1 MIVSIQHPDPGPCA
15 THSRRPPC
23 RPGLPTAPR
32 PGGPSGAPSLDAP
45 HQPSDLPDRPANPN
59 RPNRTDPHLQRIRP
73 PHPPRPRPHL
83 GGDRSDR
90 PAASPRHP
98 LGRGIGVG
106 GKPAERLG
114 DRFGLLAFK
123 PTTSLPTDQPDLIRE
138 PWPPGPPWPACRWRI
153 AVGARMPPP
162 IARPVGAPAV
172 SHQPKGPVANA
183 STGMITRH
191 ALAHVGGI
199 HGRGAD
205 RRVGGAGGEEGD
217 VRRHRPAA
225 TQTRSR
231 MRSGSWVADR
241 ARRHFFPDRGQ
252 TTRPADSPGRAREA
266 VAWHSMHPTPKSR
279 CCGIAEPALGRVGGE
294 VAAVWGR
301 LLLVA
306 TLAGGWA

>member
-1 MIVSIQHPDPGPCA
+1 M
-15 THSRRPPC
+15 R
-23 RPGLPTAPR
+23 LPTWA
-32 PGGPSGAPSLDAP
+32 GAPG
-45 HQPSDLPDRPANPN
+45 QPVEP
-59 RPNRTDPHLQRIRP
+59 
-73 PHPPRPRPHL
+73 
-83 GGDRSDR
+83 
-90 PAASPRHP
+90 
-98 LGRGIGVG
+98 GRG
-106 GKPAERLG
+106 
-114 DRFGLLAFK
+114 F
-123 PTTSLPTDQPDLIRE
+123 
-138 PWPPGPPWPACRWRI
+138 PPGEA
-153 AVGARMPPP
+153 AR
-162 IARPVGAPAV
+162 APVSPVHGV
-172 SHQPKGPVANA
+172 SDN
-183 STGMITRH
+183 
-191 ALAHVGGI
+191 
-199 HGRGAD
+199 
-205 RRVGGAGGEEGD
+205 

>member
-1 MIVSIQHPDPGPCA
+1 M
-15 THSRRPPC
+15 R
-23 RPGLPTAPR
+23 LPTWA
-32 PGGPSGAPSLDAP
+32 GAPG
-45 HQPSDLPDRPANPN
+45 QPVEP
-59 RPNRTDPHLQRIRP
+59 
-73 PHPPRPRPHL
+73 
-83 GGDRSDR
+83 
-90 PAASPRHP
+90 
-98 LGRGIGVG
+98 GRGFPPGEAARAPVSPVHGVSDNIRG
-106 GKPAERLG
+106 CL
-114 DRFGLLAFK
+114 
-123 PTTSLPTDQPDLIRE
+123 TSGW
-138 PWPPGPPWPACRWRI
+138 WPP
-153 AVGARMPPP
+153 
-162 IARPVGAPAV
+162 
-172 SHQPKGPVANA
+172 
-183 STGMITRH
+183 
-191 ALAHVGGI
+191 
-199 HGRGAD
+199 
-205 RRVGGAGGEEGD
+205 AGGEEGD